1 MVLDGFFSKSP
12 CPSMSVRQISIKL
25 HTVVL
30 YDLRMCMKEDNPHF
44 LREIIICAGQ
54 GNGILC
60 DLTQSSSL

>member
-1 MVLDGFFSKSP
+1 
-12 CPSMSVRQISIKL
+12 MSVRQISIKL
-25 HTVVL
+25 YTVVL